1 MTSTWQVLVPK
12 EDAEEFEELINKFAP
27 GILAGSPSGEP
38 EAAGLE
44 LVRFLIEHSDS
55 WLSAL
60 VLGYWLGKSKRLV
73 IDDNG
78 IHILVKTPQR
88 LIKAF
93 RAWIE
98 KGS

>member
-12 EDAEEFEELINKFAP
+12 EDAEEFEKLINEFAP

-55 WLSAL
+55 WLTAL
-60 VLGYWLGKSKRLV
+60 IFGYWLGKSKRFV

-78 IHILVKTPQR
+78 IHITVKTPQR
-88 LIKAF
+88 LIKAL
-93 RAWIE
+93 RARLE
-98 KGS
+98 KG